1 MCGIFGGVGI
11 SKSEAAKGIDL
22 INRGNDGISIS
33 QLEENLIFA
42 ARRHLVKKSG
52 IDSTETS
59 DQPYFSEDKKIAL
72 IFNGEF
78 YNFEKYKRK
87 LLNEGKKFI
96 STGDTEVLLKLYEK
110 TGIDFLLDKN
120 IDSLFSIAVFDKQK
134 NKIFIARDWPGRIP
148 LYYFYDSNRFI
159 FSSELKAFRS
169 IKNLS
174 LQDPIEL
181 KPGNYVEYDLT
192 NKKLNHV
199 EYFKPNNSLINK
211 SDEIL
216 FIGKNIHN
224 LLDESSKNRTMGDV
238 PICTMLSGGIDSVLT
253 TFYVFK
259 NLDFKKLAISQLHM
273 FFLSKDLILQ
283 MLKRQGSH
291 ETLLKNR

>member
-110 TGIDFLLDKN
+110 N
-120 IDSLFSIAVFDKQK
+120 WY
-134 NKIFIARDWPGRIP
+134 R
-148 LYYFYDSNRFI
+148 
-159 FSSELKAFRS
+159 
-169 IKNLS
+169 
-174 LQDPIEL
+174 
-181 KPGNYVEYDLT
+181 
-192 NKKLNHV
+192 
-199 EYFKPNNSLINK
+199 
-211 SDEIL
+211 L
-216 FIGKNIHN
+216 FI
-224 LLDESSKNRTMGDV
+224 R
-238 PICTMLSGGIDSVLT
+238 
-253 TFYVFK
+253 
-259 NLDFKKLAISQLHM
+259 
-273 FFLSKDLILQ
+273 
-283 MLKRQGSH
+283 
-291 ETLLKNR
+291 

>member
-120 IDSLFSIAVFDKQK
+120 IDSLFSIAIFDKQK

-181 KPGNYVEYDLT
+181 KPGTYVEYDLT

-216 FIGKNIHN
+216 FI
-224 LLDESSKNRTMGDV
+224 
-238 PICTMLSGGIDSVLT
+238 
-253 TFYVFK
+253 
-259 NLDFKKLAISQLHM
+259 
-273 FFLSKDLILQ
+273 
-283 MLKRQGSH
+283 
-291 ETLLKNR
+291 